1 MALRGSLR
9 EDGGLLAVLAE
20 RVAACSASATDA
32 LGAAAAAEHERR
44 GAALHLDEVLA
55 HARAELQATTSTV

>member
-1 MALRGSLR
+1 M
-9 EDGGLLAVLAE
+9 LAE

-44 GAALHLDEVLA
+44 GAAMHLDEVLA